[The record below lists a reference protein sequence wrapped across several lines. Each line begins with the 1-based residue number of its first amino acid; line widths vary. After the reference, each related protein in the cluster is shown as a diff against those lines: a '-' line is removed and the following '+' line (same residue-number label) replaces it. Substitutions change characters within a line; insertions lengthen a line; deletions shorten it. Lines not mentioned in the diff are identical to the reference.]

1 MPDNTSGMNKL
12 YSSYIYFW
20 TAYRLESGSLGAHLF
35 AYQEV
40 RVTGLLGVV
49 VLCYQE
55 RHLTDLTLKMSQSLH
70 PGVKIVGVTLLWNGN
85 FIQGK

>member
-20 TAYRLESGSLGAHLF
+20 TAYRLKSGSLGAHLF

-40 RVTGLLGVV
+40 RVTGLLGVI
-49 VLCYQE
+49 VLCY
-55 RHLTDLTLKMSQSLH
+55 
-70 PGVKIVGVTLLWNGN
+70 
-85 FIQGK
+85 